1 MTFKQLMSIILSF
14 TLFACGGGGGGTST
28 NNTSTPTTPVVTTPP
43 ATFTGVFLDSAVE
56 GLQYQTATNEGLTN
70 SEGEFIYQANEQVTF
85 SIGGITFPVI
95 GVNSVITP
103 LDIFNTTDINEPAV
117 INMLRLLQSLDFDG
131 DTDNG
136 IQINQSAHDA
146 AQNLVLDFSD
156 VSFDEQ
162 VTELLFNN
170 GGFYQEL
177 LSAEMAAYHF
187 QLTLNTL
194 NNEGIST
201 CDKTHASVGY
211 FGYFETLAHGVSGRA
226 EIIDDCT
233 IKVTEFYYDGQGP
246 DVFFYAAIDHKYAES
261 GAFAISQA
269 IQGPAYENAE
279 FVLRLPNGKTLDD
292 LNSLSVWCVD
302 FDANFGQLL
311 FTP

>member
-1 MTFKQLMSIILSF
+1 MTFKQIISIFLSF
-14 TLFACGGGGGGTST
+14 ALFACGGGSGSSST
-28 NNTSTPTTPVVTTPP
+28 NNTSTTTPVVTPPP
-43 ATFTGVFLDSAVE
+43 ATFTGVFVDSAVE
-56 GLQYQTATNEGLTN
+56 GLQYQTATNEGMTN
-70 SEGEFIYQANEQVTF
+70 IDGEFIYQADEEITF
-85 SIGGITFPVI
+85 SIGDIIFPAV
-95 GVNSVITP
+95 VANSVLTP
-103 LDIFNTTDINEPAV
+103 LDILKTTDINDPAV

-136 IQINQSAHDA
+136 IQINQTAHDA
-146 AQNLVLDFSD
+146 AQNLDIDFSD
-156 VSFDEQ
+156 ADFDEQ
-162 VTELLFNN
+162 VVDLLFNN

-177 LSAEMAAYHF
+177 LSAEMAVYHF
-187 QLTLNTL
+187 QLTLNAL
-194 NNEGIST
+194 NNQGIST
-201 CDKTHASVGY
+201 CDKTHSSVGY

-261 GAFAISQA
+261 DAFAISQA